1 MVEGF
6 TGFVL
11 MSFVIVALLAGGV
24 GAVFLALWWEDMRHI
39 FDGKWYLVP
48 VLIPLF
54 YIYAFCRNVLGFFE
68 ALADIG
74 SALIE
79 GIEDWWY
86 SRSSN

>member
-1 MVEGF
+1 MAEGLA
-6 TGFVL
+6 GFVL
-11 MSFVIVALLAGGV
+11 LSLGIIALCAGSFA
-24 GAVFLALWWEDMRHI
+24 AVFVAIWWEDMRHI

-54 YIYAFCRNVLGFFE
+54 YLYAFYRKVLGFFE

-74 SALIE
+74 GALME

-86 SRSSN
+86 SLK